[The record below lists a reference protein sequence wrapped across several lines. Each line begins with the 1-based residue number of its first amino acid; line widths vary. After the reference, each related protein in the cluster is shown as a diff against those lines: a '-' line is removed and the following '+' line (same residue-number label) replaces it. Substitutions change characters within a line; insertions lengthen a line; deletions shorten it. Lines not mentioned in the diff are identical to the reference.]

1 MNQLN
6 VGRRAQII
14 HHLVEGNSI
23 RATCRLT
30 DSAKNTIVKLLC
42 QVGTVCA
49 DYQDRTL
56 RNLKCRRIQCD
67 EIWSFIGC
75 KQKQIGPQHQGKHW
89 GDAWTWTALDA
100 DTKLVPCWHVGPR
113 DANSAYH
120 FIHDLK
126 SRLAHR
132 IQLTTDGLKIY
143 VEAIESAFGCEID
156 YGMLVKLYGAAPEG
170 AQVRYSPAICL
181 ASRKSRITGNP
192 DFDHISTSFMERR
205 TSRCE
210 CRCGA
215 SPGLPTLFQRRLRIT
230 STPSRSISCITI
242 LPAFTRHCG
251 SLRLWKPGF
260 AITSGRLR
268 KSLNC

>member
-215 SPGLPTLFQRRLRIT
+215 SPGLL
-230 STPSRSISCITI
+230 PS
-242 LPAFTRHCG
+242 P
-251 SLRLWKPGF
+251 
-260 AITSGRLR
+260 
-268 KSLNC
+268 